1 MTPAK
6 SRAETRATR
15 ATTVTSYLDSLAP
28 EKRAVIEEARA
39 FDDLELTSVAQ
50 VIASRLSYN

>member
-1 MTPAK
+1 
-6 SRAETRATR
+6 
-15 ATTVTSYLDSLAP
+15 VTSYLDSLAP

-50 VIASRLSYN
+50 VIASRLSYNQSF